1 MNVPSVPNPDKY
13 VGLFVVDFGDSSS
26 VGFTAREVAQLLESQ
41 EYKDI
46 TVYKI
51 HRALPDGRM
60 ELKGVLRETFQLEA
74 GLFFYSND
82 ADTAAGDFDRLV
94 NLSQTA
100 GAPARAKIHLAKCS
114 GSTFVT
120 ALIYP
125 AEYDDEFSKWLIDCD
140 YKTDGQAAGGTSTVQ
155 AYYDQAPEILQRHQ
169 VFDREIHA
177 DRTTAQLLASV
188 KMAVQR

>member
-1 MNVPSVPNPDKY
+1 MKLPGVPNPDKY

-26 VGFTAREVAQLLESQ
+26 VGFTAKEVGQLLES
-41 EYKDI
+41 EKFKDI

-74 GLFFYSND
+74 GMFFYAND
-82 ADTAAGDFDRLV
+82 ADGAKGDFERLIH
-94 NLSQTA
+94 LSETA
-100 GAPARAKIHLAKCS
+100 GAPATAKIHLAKYS
-114 GSTFVT
+114 DSSFVT

-125 AEYDDEFSKWLIDCD
+125 AEYEDEFSRWLIDCD
-140 YKTDGQAAGGTSTVQ
+140 YKTDGQVAGGISTVQ
-155 AYYDQAPEILQRHQ
+155 AYYDQGPEILRRHQ
-169 VFDREIHA
+169 IFDRKVHA
-177 DRTTAQLLASV
+177 DRTREELLASV

>member
-1 MNVPSVPNPDKY
+1 MNIPSVPNPDKY

-41 EYKDI
+41 KYKDI

-94 NLSQTA
+94 NLSEAA
-100 GAPARAKIHLAKCS
+100 GCPARAKIHLAKYS
-114 GSTFVT
+114 DSTFVT

-140 YKTDGQAAGGTSTVQ
+140 YKTDGQAAGGISTVQ

-169 VFDREIHA
+169 VFDQQTYV
-177 DRTTAQLLASV
+177 DRTREELLASV

>member
-1 MNVPSVPNPDKY
+1 MNIPNVKNPDKY
-13 VGLFVVDFGDSSS
+13 VGLYVVDFGDSSS
-26 VGFTAREVAQLLESQ
+26 VGFTAREVAQLLES
-41 EYKDI
+41 EKYKDI

-82 ADTAAGDFDRLV
+82 ADTAKGNFDRLT
-94 NLSQTA
+94 NLAQTA
-100 GAPARAKIHLAKCS
+100 GCPARAKIHLAKYGDS
-114 GSTFVT
+114 SFVT

-125 AEYDDEFSKWLIDCD
+125 AEYDDEFSQWLIDCD
-140 YKTDGQAAGGTSTVQ
+140 YKTAGQAAGGTSTVQ
-155 AYYDQAPEILQRHQ
+155 AYYDQAPEVLQRHQ
-169 VFDREIHA
+169 VFDRKIHA
-177 DRTTAQLLASV
+177 DRTTEQLLASV